1 MGGSGGS
8 WWVMGEWLV
17 GPWIVD
23 VMVFHEYMVCTT
35 LYNGE
40 QVRCCACDTQTN
52 THVKLVQI
60 AVF

>member
-23 VMVFHEYMVCTT
+23 VMIFHEYMVCM
-35 LYNGE
+35 G
-40 QVRCCACDTQTN
+40 
-52 THVKLVQI
+52 
-60 AVF
+60 